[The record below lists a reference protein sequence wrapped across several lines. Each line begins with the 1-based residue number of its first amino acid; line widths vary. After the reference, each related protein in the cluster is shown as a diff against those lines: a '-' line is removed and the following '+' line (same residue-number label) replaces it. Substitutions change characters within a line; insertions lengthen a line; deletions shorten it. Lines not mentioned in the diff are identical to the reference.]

1 MAIYSKPSKLMVIDL
16 INAGNPNLPFK
27 INETDFELLDLTAI
41 DTLPNGHNTSI
52 RLVAKP
58 NTNYVGNLILTYRR
72 LNIANIFRNLVP
84 TIDYWVPNTGAN
96 STQLTTSTELH
107 PKLGDKYGFLF
118 ESGMWNN
125 VLLSGYHGVRGDAFA
140 ITALPGNWAFVGT
153 ISAKW
158 NIGQQ
163 SLESLLS
170 IDQIPGRLYPGGNDF
185 TTLEDRRYWITPD
198 GFDVDYS
205 KYSAQFVALE
215 SALGVNG
222 ATTGYI
228 YMGSTSSGYLTS
240 LNTLKAIVQG
250 IKNREGDN
258 YIVRGGLQAD
268 LAVEGIK
275 YDMTGTLIRN
285 YRLPH
290 ADVPEANSEFYNRCI
305 VLDTD
310 LLTVYYP
317 TAAKTWGTGRMILH
331 YNI

>member
-1 MAIYSKPSKLMVIDL
+1 MAIYSKPSKQMVIDL

-27 INETDFELLDLTAI
+27 INETDFELLDLKSI

-52 RLVAKP
+52 RIVAKP

-72 LNIANIFRNLVP
+72 LNILNVFRNMVP
-84 TIDYWVPNTGAN
+84 VIDYWVPNTGAN
-96 STQLTTSTELH
+96 SNQLITSSELH
-107 PKLGDKYGFLF
+107 SKLGDKYGFLF
-118 ESGMWNN
+118 EAGMWSS
-125 VLLSGYHGVRGDAFA
+125 VALSGYHGVRGDTFT
-140 ITALPGNWAFVGT
+140 ISALAANWAFIGT

-185 TTLEDRRYWITPD
+185 TVVDDRRYWITPD

-205 KYSAQFVALE
+205 KYSATFGTLE
-215 SALGVNG
+215 PELGTNG
-222 ATTGYI
+222 TIGYSM
-228 YMGSTSSGYLTS
+228 YLGSTTSNYATALNSIKALVSS
-240 LNTLKAIVQG
+240 
-250 IKNREGDN
+250 IKTRSGDN

-275 YDMTGTLIRN
+275 YDMTGVSIRN

-290 ADVPEANSEFYNRCI
+290 AAVPEANSEFYNRCI
-305 VLDTD
+305 VLDPD
-310 LLTVYYP
+310 VLTTFYP
-317 TAAKTWGTGRMILH
+317 TAVKKWGTGRLILH
-331 YNI
+331 YNT

>member
-1 MAIYSKPSKLMVIDL
+1 MAIYSKPSKQMVIDL

-72 LNIANIFRNLVP
+72 LNVANIFRNLVP

-118 ESGMWNN
+118 EAGMWNS
-125 VLLSGYHGVRGDAFA
+125 VPLSGYHGVRGDTFA
-140 ITALPGNWAFVGT
+140 ITALPDNWAFIGT
-153 ISAKW
+153 VLAKW

-205 KYSAQFVALE
+205 KYSAYFVALE
-215 SALGVNG
+215 SVLGVNG
-222 ATTGYI
+222 TMTSYI
-228 YMGSTSSGYLTS
+228 YMGSVSSNYLTPLS
-240 LNTLKAIVQG
+240 ALKTIVQG

-258 YIVRGGLQAD
+258 YIVRGGLQTD

-275 YDMTGTLIRN
+275 YDMTGTFIRN

-305 VLDTD
+305 VLDTNI
-310 LLTVYYP
+310 LTNYYP
-317 TAAKTWGTGRMILH
+317 TAAKTWGAGRMILH

>member
-1 MAIYSKPSKLMVIDL
+1 MAIYNKPSKQMVIDL

-27 INETDFELLDLTAI
+27 INETDFELLDLKGIEA
-41 DTLPNGHNTSI
+41 LPNGHNTSI

-72 LNIANIFRNLVP
+72 LNISNIFRNMIPV
-84 TIDYWVPNTGAN
+84 IDYWVPNTGAN
-96 STQLTTSTELH
+96 GTQLTTSTELH

-118 ESGMWNN
+118 EPGMWSDMG
-125 VLLSGYHGVRGDAFA
+125 LSGYHGIRGDAFA
-140 ITALPGNWAFVGT
+140 ITALPANWAFIGT

-163 SLESLLS
+163 SLDSLLS

-185 TTLEDRRYWITPD
+185 TKLEDRQYWITPD

-205 KYSAQFVALE
+205 KNSATFAALE

-222 ATTGYI
+222 TIASTVF
-228 YMGSTSSGYLTS
+228 MGSTSSSYLPA
-240 LNTLKAIVQG
+240 LNALKTLVQN
-250 IKNREGDN
+250 IKNRNGDN
-258 YIVRGGLQAD
+258 YIVRGNTQAD

-275 YDMTGTLIRN
+275 YDMTGISIRN

-305 VLDTD
+305 VLDPTV
-310 LLTVYYP
+310 LTTYYP
-317 TAAKTWGTGRMILH
+317 TAAKTWGAGRMILH